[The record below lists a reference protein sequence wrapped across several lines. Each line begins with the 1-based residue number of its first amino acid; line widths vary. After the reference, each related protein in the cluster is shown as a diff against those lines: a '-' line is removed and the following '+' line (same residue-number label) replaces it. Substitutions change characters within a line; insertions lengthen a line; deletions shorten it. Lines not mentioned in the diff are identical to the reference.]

1 MIKLLIWVA
10 KMDKNITYKISVI
23 EQALKL
29 LENIEIKGAE
39 NAKRIVA
46 IEAILQNPIKIEN
59 SEVEHG
65 EIHTSKSD

>member
-65 EIHTSKSD
+65 EIHTSKSN

>member
-1 MIKLLIWVA
+1 
-10 KMDKNITYKISVI
+10 MDKNITYKISVI

-59 SEVEHG
+59 SEVKHG
-65 EIHTSKSD
+65 EIHTSKSN